1 MRLSLIS
8 LLFLLSNAF
17 SAAPNERRPSRFE
30 FSQVHMGTKFNIILY
45 ARDATTATRVANAT
59 FNRIEQLDAI
69 MSDYR
74 ATSELMM
81 LCGRSGGEWVKV
93 SGPLFDILG
102 RSQEL
107 STLTDGAF
115 DVTVGPVVR
124 LWRRAR
130 RTGEMPDE
138 VGLAKAMQLVGY
150 RMLDLDKKTQSVRL
164 AKRGMLLDLGGIA
177 KGYAAD
183 EAIAVLKRNG
193 IRSALVAAGGDVV
206 VSGPPPGARGW
217 VIGIAP
223 LERTNEPPNDYLYL
237 SDAAVSTSG
246 DSEQN
251 VEIGELRYSHIVD
264 PRTGLGLTNRIGVTV
279 VAKSGTVSDSVAT
292 AASVLG
298 PERGFRLINETKG
311 ASGLIRQVTAE
322 GLRILSSIPKDAQ
335 GPTFGSSR

>member
-1 MRLSLIS
+1 
-8 LLFLLSNAF
+8 
-17 SAAPNERRPSRFE
+17 
-30 FSQVHMGTKFNIILY
+30 MGTQFNIILY
-45 ARDATTATRVANAT
+45 ARDANTATRVSNAA
-59 FNRIEQLDAI
+59 FSRIEQLDAI

-93 SGPLFDILG
+93 SAPLFDILA

-107 STLTDGAF
+107 SMVTDGAF

-130 RTGEMPDE
+130 RTGEMPDQ
-138 VGLAKAMQLVGY
+138 GSLAKAMQLVGY
-150 RMLDLDKKTQSVRL
+150 RKLELDKKTRSVRL
-164 AKRGMLLDLGGIA
+164 AKSGMLLDLGGIA

-183 EAIAVLKRNG
+183 EAIAVLKQNG

-206 VSGPPPGARGW
+206 VSGPPPGARRW

-223 LERTNEPPNDYLYL
+223 IDRTNEPPKDYLYL
-237 SDAAVSTSG
+237 SNAAVSTSG
-246 DSEQN
+246 DSEQY

-264 PRTGLGLTNRIGVTV
+264 PRTGLGLTNRICVTV
-279 VAKSGTVSDSVAT
+279 VSRSGTVSDSVAT

-298 PERGFRLINETKG
+298 SERGFRLINETKG
-311 ASGLIRQVTAE
+311 ASGLIRQVTPE
-322 GLRILSSIPKDAQ
+322 GIRTLSSIPKDAQ
-335 GPTFGSSR
+335 GAKVRFSR